1 MTGFRHGPKRDSDLA
16 AATLYLAF
24 HSRLTRSHRLNA
36 DSPKAGDHSPSDLG
50 ALGIG
55 LLSSTTDVAQAAEA
69 LLRRRYQFAD
79 ADEAETLVAL
89 GGDGFMLQ
97 TLHQMLQGERP
108 RPVFGINRGTVGFL
122 MNDWR
127 IDRLSERIAGAKAI
141 RVAPLQMQA
150 TTVAGDKFTYAA
162 INEVSL
168 LRETRQTAKIE
179 TSVNGRVAL
188 PELACDGVLVATP
201 AGSTAYNLS
210 ARGPILPLQ
219 AKMLA
224 LTPIS
229 PFRPRR
235 WSGAILPDD
244 TAVTFTI
251 LEAPN
256 RPVSAVA
263 DQIEVRDVARVE
275 VRLDRERSLTLLF
288 DPEHALDERIA
299 MEQFAT

>member
-1 MTGFRHGPKRDSDLA
+1 VRKST
-16 AATLYLAF
+16 
-24 HSRLTRSHRLNA
+24 LTRSDGLNA
-36 DSPKAGDHSPSDLG
+36 DAPHTGDHSPADLRS
-50 ALGIG
+50 LGIG
-55 LLSSTTDVAQAAEA
+55 LLCSDTDVAQAAKA
-69 LLRRRYQFAD
+69 LLRRRYNFAD
-79 ADEAETLVAL
+79 VEEAETLVVL

-97 TLHQMLQGERP
+97 TLHGMLEGGP
-108 RPVFGINRGTVGFL
+108 HKPVFGINGGTVGFL

-127 IDRLSERIAGAKAI
+127 IDSLPERIAAAKAI
-141 RVAPLQMQA
+141 RVAPLEMRA
-150 TTVAGDKFTYAA
+150 TTVGGETFTYAA

-179 TSVNGRVAL
+179 ISVNGRVAL

-210 ARGPILPLQ
+210 ARGPILPLA

-244 TAVTFTI
+244 TAVCLKI
-251 LEAPN
+251 IEAKN

-275 VRLDRERSLTLLF
+275 IRLDRERSLTLLF

>member
-1 MTGFRHGPKRDSDLA
+1 MSADLPHQSDAVA
-16 AATLYLAF
+16 AQD
-24 HSRLTRSHRLNA
+24 LTH
-36 DSPKAGDHSPSDLG
+36 
-50 ALGIG
+50 LGIG
-55 LLSSTTDVAQAAEA
+55 LLSSHTEIATAAEA
-69 LLRRRYQFAD
+69 ILRSRYRFAETSQ
-79 ADEAETLVAL
+79 AKTLVAL
-89 GGDGFMLQ
+89 GGDGFMLH
-97 TLHQMLQGERP
+97 TLHQMLEGNCTHA
-108 RPVFGINRGTVGFL
+108 PVFGMNRGTVGFL
-122 MNDWR
+122 MNEWR
-127 IDRLSERIAGAKAI
+127 LDQLAARIAAAKAI
-141 RVAPLQMQA
+141 RVAPLEMRA
-150 TTVAGDKFTYAA
+150 KTVSGQTFVHAA

-179 TSVNGRVAL
+179 VSVNGRVAL

-244 TAVTFTI
+244 TAVRLRI
-251 LEAPN
+251 LEAEN

-263 DQIEVRDVARVE
+263 DQIEVRDVASVE
-275 VRLDRERSLTLLF
+275 IKLDREKSLTLLF

>member
-1 MTGFRHGPKRDSDLA
+1 LGDEEQRVTADAPQSAGNRVKRDLA
-16 AATLYLAF
+16 
-24 HSRLTRSHRLNA
+24 S
-36 DSPKAGDHSPSDLG
+36 
-50 ALGIG
+50 LGIG
-55 LLSSTTDVAQAAEA
+55 LLSSDTPVAIAAETM
-69 LLRRRYQFAD
+69 LRRRYDWANVDQ
-79 ADEAETLVAL
+79 AEILVAI

-97 TLHQMLQGERP
+97 TLHHMLEIGAA
-108 RPVFGINRGTVGFL
+108 RPVFGMNRGTFGFL
-122 MNDWR
+122 MNEWR
-127 IDRLSERIAGAKAI
+127 IDSLAERIAAAKAI
-141 RVAPLQMQA
+141 RVAPLEMVA
-150 TTVAGDKFTYAA
+150 TTVSGETQTHAA

-179 TSVNGRVAL
+179 VLVNGRLVM

-244 TAVTFTI
+244 TAVSFRVI
-251 LEAPN
+251 EPEN

-263 DQIEVRDVARVE
+263 DQYEVRDVAQVD

>member
-1 MTGFRHGPKRDSDLA
+1 MNAD
-16 AATLYLAF
+16 AATSGGSA
-24 HSRLTRSHRLNA
+24 
-36 DSPKAGDHSPSDLG
+36 PIDLG
-50 ALGIG
+50 NLGIG
-55 LLSSTTDVAQAAEA
+55 LLSSGTDIADAAEG
-69 LLRRRYQFAD
+69 LLRRKYRFAT
-79 ADEAETLVAL
+79 ADDAETLVAL

-97 TLHQMLQGERP
+97 TLHAMLEAGCTK
-108 RPVFGINRGTVGFL
+108 PVFGMNRGTVGFL

-127 IDRLSERIAGAKAI
+127 IDHLPERIAAAKGI
-141 RVAPLQMQA
+141 RVAPLQMSA
-150 TTVAGDKFTYAA
+150 TKVSGETFTYAA

-179 TSVNGRVAL
+179 ISVNGRVAL

-244 TAVTFTI
+244 TAVCFAI
-251 LEAPN
+251 LEAKN

>member
-1 MTGFRHGPKRDSDLA
+1 M
-16 AATLYLAF
+16 
-24 HSRLTRSHRLNA
+24 
-36 DSPKAGDHSPSDLG
+36 
-50 ALGIG
+50 GIG
-55 LLSSTTDVAQAAEA
+55 LLSSHTDVARAAEA
-69 LLRRRYQFAD
+69 LLRRRYRFAHEED
-79 ADEAETLVAL
+79 AQIFVAL

-97 TLHQMLQGERP
+97 TLHRMLQAGNP
-108 RPVFGINRGTVGFL
+108 KPVFGMNRGTVGFL
-122 MNDWR
+122 MNEWR
-127 IDRLSERIAGAKAI
+127 LDRLRERIASAKEI
-141 RVAPLQMQA
+141 RVAPLEMSA
-150 TTVAGDKFTYAA
+150 RTVGGDTFTYAA

-179 TSVNGRVAL
+179 ISVNGRVAL

-244 TAVTFTI
+244 TAVCFTI
-251 LEAPN
+251 LEANN

-275 VRLDRERSLTLLF
+275 VRLDRQRSLTLLF

-299 MEQFAT
+299 MEQFAS

>member
-1 MTGFRHGPKRDSDLA
+1 MSADGPHGKDDQPTDMNS
-16 AATLYLAF
+16 
-24 HSRLTRSHRLNA
+24 
-36 DSPKAGDHSPSDLG
+36 
-50 ALGIG
+50 LGIG
-55 LLSSTTDVAQAAEA
+55 LLSSHTEVARAAEA
-69 LLRRRYQFAD
+69 MLRRRYDWA
-79 ADEAETLVAL
+79 EPGSAETLVAL
-89 GGDGFMLQ
+89 GGDGFMLE
-97 TLHQMLQGERP
+97 TLHHMLDAGCTK
-108 RPVFGINRGTVGFL
+108 PVFGMNRGTVGFL
-122 MNDWR
+122 MNEWR
-127 IDRLSERIAGAKAI
+127 IDRLAERIAAAKPI
-141 RVAPLQMQA
+141 RVAPLEMRA
-150 TTVAGDKFTYAA
+150 TTVTGETFVHAA

-179 TSVNGRVAL
+179 ISVNGRVAL

-210 ARGPILPLQ
+210 AHGPILPLA

-244 TAVTFTI
+244 TAVCFRI
-251 LEAPN
+251 LEAEN

-275 VRLDRERSLTLLF
+275 VCLDRQRSLTLLF

-299 MEQFAT
+299 MEQFLT